1 MNQVMD
7 KIREVLRSNQNIVL
21 VSGSEAM
28 RETGLNGIRAE
39 HIAYDI
45 EEQYGYD
52 SDEIVSSLFLT
63 RQADKFYDFYK
74 NIILNKI
81 DVELTEVFK
90 TAARM
95 EQEGRL
101 SAIVTR
107 MVYGLYQRAGCKN
120 VVELYGSAEE
130 NRCPECGRIYGS
142 RYIKEAKGVPLCQ
155 DCWVILHPGFS
166 LYGEMID
173 NGRLT
178 KAYNAI
184 EYANV
189 LLVVGTSLN
198 SQTWA
203 NMLRYYEG
211 DKLILINT
219 QEASGDERANY
230 RVYGNLSEIFEYIT
244 A

>member
-107 MVYGLYQRAGCKN
+107 MVYGLY
-120 VVELYGSAEE
+120 
-130 NRCPECGRIYGS
+130 
-142 RYIKEAKGVPLCQ
+142 
-155 DCWVILHPGFS
+155 
-166 LYGEMID
+166 
-173 NGRLT
+173 
-178 KAYNAI
+178 
-184 EYANV
+184 
-189 LLVVGTSLN
+189 
-198 SQTWA
+198 
-203 NMLRYYEG
+203 
-211 DKLILINT
+211 
-219 QEASGDERANY
+219 
-230 RVYGNLSEIFEYIT
+230 
-244 A
+244 

>member
-130 NRCPECGRIYGS
+130 NRRPEIS
-142 RYIKEAKGVPLCQ
+142 
-155 DCWVILHPGFS
+155 LHKLRHS
-166 LYGEMID
+166 CASM
-173 NGRLT
+173 
-178 KAYNAI
+178 AI
-184 EYANV
+184 NRGWNV
-189 LLVVGTSLN
+189 KQL
-198 SQTWA
+198 Q
-203 NMLRYYEG
+203 
-211 DKLILINT
+211 
-219 QEASGDERANY
+219 
-230 RVYGNLSEIFEYIT
+230 
-244 A
+244 